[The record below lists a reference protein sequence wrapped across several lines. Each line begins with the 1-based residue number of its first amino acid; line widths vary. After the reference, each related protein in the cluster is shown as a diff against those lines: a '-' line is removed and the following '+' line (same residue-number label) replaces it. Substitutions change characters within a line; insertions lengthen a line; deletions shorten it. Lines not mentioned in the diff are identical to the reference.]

1 MDKESIAAIIDDI
14 EDGNLTDSEKLFQSL
29 IDDRISDM
37 IDTMKAN
44 KATEL
49 FNSMAQTDDNTE

>member
-49 FNSMAQTDDNTE
+49 FNSMAPTDDNTE